1 MVWAPYIQQETR
13 HRQLTIYLILSLASW
28 TNCMGIKAVVVD
40 IDGTLTDMNK
50 IMSTSGIDALRKVQD
65 NGVPVSLASGNV
77 LPVAYG
83 LSTYLGLKG
92 PIVAENG
99 GVVSY
104 REEIYQVA
112 EGRVPERAFE
122 HLRTRMPVERLFTD
136 RWRTTE
142 VALRRTADL
151 ERVRAELKGWDVVI
165 EATGFAIHIM
175 DPGHGKLAGVTKM
188 ADIVGIDVSQVAAFG
203 DSDNDVG
210 MLRGC
215 GESVAVANASDGAKS
230 VARYVSP
237 FSHADGVIDGLRR
250 LNLL

>member
-1 MVWAPYIQQETR
+1 MK
-13 HRQLTIYLILSLASW
+13 
-28 TNCMGIKAVVVD
+28 IKAVVVD

-50 IMSTSGIDALRKVQD
+50 IMSTSGIDALRKVQE
-65 NGVPVSLASGNV
+65 NGVPVCLASGNG

-104 REEIYQVA
+104 REKIYQVA
-112 EGRVPERAFE
+112 EGRVPEQAFE

-151 ERVRAELKGWDVVI
+151 ARVRSELDGWDVVI

-175 DPGHGKLAGVTKM
+175 DPGHGKMAGVRKM
-188 ADIVGIDVSQVAAFG
+188 AEIMDIDVSQVAAFG

-215 GESVAVANASDGAKS
+215 GESVAVANASEDAKG

-237 FSHADGVIDGLRR
+237 FPHADGVIDGLRR
-250 LNLL
+250 LDLL